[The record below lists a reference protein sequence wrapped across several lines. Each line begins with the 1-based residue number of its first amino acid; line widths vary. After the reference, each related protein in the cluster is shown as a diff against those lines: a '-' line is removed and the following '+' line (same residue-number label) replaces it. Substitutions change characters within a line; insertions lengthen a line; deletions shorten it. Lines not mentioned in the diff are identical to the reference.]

1 MNLLFECKQSRA
13 FEADNEMASDDGYRR
28 CQEPSAAGP
37 KQSQGRRSRTAIAI
51 AAVVVILVA
60 FFGLSGS
67 SKAPVNQ
74 PNELL
79 ESTTQLAAQPENEH
93 KAMLRTINEGHK
105 HANLLMDPTV
115 RAVREHENVQRG
127 LKDSI
132 NKMVDMVTRLQDG
145 FEPDEAAIEGIFE
158 EADAKTQTA
167 VQRADKDNAELVR
180 PQQILASFS
189 NINQALYK
197 LQMYDTQPTEDA
209 IMSIKMD
216 YFDFRDMLMASN
228 LLAANTYDRMAMA
241 I

>member
-1 MNLLFECKQSRA
+1 M
-13 FEADNEMASDDGYRR
+13 D
-28 CQEPSAAGP
+28 SARLAG
-37 KQSQGRRSRTAIAI
+37 T
-51 AAVVVILVA
+51 
-60 FFGLSGS
+60 
-67 SKAPVNQ
+67 
-74 PNELL
+74 
-79 ESTTQLAAQPENEH
+79 
-93 KAMLRTINEGHK
+93 
-105 HANLLMDPTV
+105 
-115 RAVREHENVQRG
+115 
-127 LKDSI
+127 
-132 NKMVDMVTRLQDG
+132 
-145 FEPDEAAIEGIFE
+145 EPDEAAIEGIFE

-180 PQQILASFS
+180 PQQILASFN

>member
-1 MNLLFECKQSRA
+1 MK
-13 FEADNEMASDDGYRR
+13 
-28 CQEPSAAGP
+28 
-37 KQSQGRRSRTAIAI
+37 
-51 AAVVVILVA
+51 
-60 FFGLSGS
+60 
-67 SKAPVNQ
+67 Q

-79 ESTTQLAAQPENEH
+79 ESTTQLAGQPENEH

-105 HANLLMDPTV
+105 HINLLMDPTV
-115 RAVREHENVQRG
+115 RALGEHENVQRG

-132 NKMVDMVTRLQDG
+132 NKMVDMVTSLQDG

-180 PQQILASFS
+180 PQQILASFN